1 MRGRLQGVF
10 LVVVVGGPRLGDF
23 LAGSAADLF
32 TPAVA
37 VVGGGLACIAAISLI
52 AALQRS
58 FTAYDARR
66 PVA

>member
-23 LAGSAADLF
+23 LAGSVSDLF
-32 TPAVA
+32 TPTVA
-37 VVGGGLACIAAISLI
+37 VVGGGLACISAIALI
-52 AALQRS
+52 GLFQRG
-58 FTAYDARR
+58 FVAYDARR